1 MWTNVKD
8 KLPRNGSEKLVTVR
22 LNGKRWVTVCAFHG
36 GKQPN
41 WLLGTVIAW
50 APLPAAYRGDKRV

>member
-1 MWTNVKD
+1 MWVNVKD

-22 LNGKRWVTVCAFHG
+22 DMYGKRYVTVCAFFKG
-36 GKQPN
+36 QQPG

-50 APLPAAYRGDKRV
+50 APLPPAWRGK

>member
-22 LNGKRWVTVCAFHG
+22 QNGKRWVTVLAFVKG
-36 GKQPN
+36 QQPN

-50 APLPAAYRGDKRV
+50 APLPRAYKEVK